1 MIKHEI
7 ILLPP
12 GAVKERIVV
21 PTSVAGGLLF
31 HLHNHEFQAHPAR
44 SQLKASFNHRFTTF
58 HLDTQLVRLYDS
70 CYQCMVHKKLPPIK
84 IANEQKAEVQ
94 HPHRFFHADV
104 IKRETQN
111 VLIVT
116 NHFFSLK
123 SALIIASE
131 KADDLKKELVILTST
146 MR

>member
-12 GAVKERIVV
+12 GAVKERIVM

-44 SQLKASFNHRFTTF
+44 SQLMASFNRRFTTF
-58 HLDTQLVRLYDS
+58 HLDTQLNRLYDL

-84 IANEQKAEVQ
+84 IANEQKADVQ
-94 HPHRFFHADV
+94 HPHR
-104 IKRETQN
+104 
-111 VLIVT
+111 
-116 NHFFSLK
+116 
-123 SALIIASE
+123 
-131 KADDLKKELVILTST
+131 
-146 MR
+146 